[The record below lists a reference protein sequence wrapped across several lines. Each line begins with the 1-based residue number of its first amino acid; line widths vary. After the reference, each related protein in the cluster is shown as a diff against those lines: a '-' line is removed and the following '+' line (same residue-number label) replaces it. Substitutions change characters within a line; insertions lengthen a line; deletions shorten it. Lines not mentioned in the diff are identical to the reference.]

1 MPTELTIRNIPTPTP
16 QVAKSLSQQE
26 LSEHRQSIAF
36 DVRTVLSAYFQPHEA
51 EEIKAA
57 QLAWWCDELQDWT
70 KEQVVYS
77 LRKWNRDNPR
87 LRPTPG
93 DIVAILKEARGRKEA
108 QRMKRQEPEPQRDET
123 PLTPEQRAVLD
134 ATLARFAKGRG

>member
-1 MPTELTIRNIPTPTP
+1 M
-16 QVAKSLSQQE
+16 
-26 LSEHRQSIAF
+26 
-36 DVRTVLSAYFQPHEA
+36 SAHVTWA
-51 EEIKAA
+51 KAA
-57 QLAWWCDELQDWT
+57 QLPWWCDELQDWT

-108 QRMKRQEPEPQRDET
+108 QRMKRPEPEPQRDET
-123 PLTPEQRAVLD
+123 PLTPEQQAELK